1 MVKEPKVVQQL
12 RAWRVYDIAIGAD
25 FSMSLGV
32 LVNKMINASGLPAIA
47 EEESAFI
54 DSYNAPHPAANQPPS
69 VTAKLMTHGSI
80 LPAFFNMNEFLGLKD
95 PDVARVSDEGGEVSS
110 SSEKPASTPTDT
122 QVRVLLI
129 DPAS

>member
-1 MVKEPKVVQQL
+1 ML
-12 RAWRVYDIAIGAD
+12 T
-25 FSMSLGV
+25 S
-32 LVNKMINASGLPAIA
+32 INL
-47 EEESAFI
+47 
-54 DSYNAPHPAANQPPS
+54 
-69 VTAKLMTHGSI
+69 SI
-80 LPAFFNMNEFLGLKD
+80 LLGEEDEFLGLKD